1 MNISVCIAWATP
13 FDMDG
18 DAYLAQDS
26 RAAQALE
33 RTLLSLRLAPR
44 PPREVI
50 VAVAGDVR
58 LRLPQASFPIR
69 RLHLPDGTVPMAIR
83 NAMVEEAQG
92 DVLVFLDPQCLAMPT
107 MIDDYA
113 AAAMQHRGI
122 MAGEI
127 GFLPPLSHVP
137 NKRPAR
143 GPAVPDMAA
152 LTDEAQQHPDRPMPP
167 AGPVAADG
175 DAAGFWGGNWAIRA
189 ADLQQLGG
197 FDQGYHTLSVGEA
210 DLARRAV
217 ERGMGPRWIGGARAL
232 HQYRPRPL
240 PPLEQLDALLADAAR
255 FHAHWN
261 EAAPERWLRAFA
273 LMGLIGPSKAGDG
286 SAGPW
291 RKLRLPTEADHTL
304 TDPPEGQIWPGSA
317 QLIDWL
323 EDRAVVRLDTRGGRP
338 GSGNAA

>member
-1 MNISVCIAWATP
+1 ME
-13 FDMDG
+13 G

-50 VAVAGDVR
+50 VAIGGDVR
-58 LRLPQASFPIR
+58 LRLPHASFPIR
-69 RLHLPDGTVPMAIR
+69 HLRLPEGTGPMAIR
-83 NAMVEEAQG
+83 NAMSQEAQG
-92 DVLVFLDPQCLAMPT
+92 DVLVFLDPQCLAMPA
-107 MIDDYA
+107 MMDDYA

-122 MAGEI
+122 IAGEI
-127 GFLPPLSHVP
+127 GFLPPFSHVP
-137 NKRPAR
+137 TSPRAR
-143 GPAVPDMAA
+143 GPAIPDMAA
-152 LTDEAQQHPDRPMPP
+152 LTREAQPHPDRPMPP

-197 FDQGYHTLSVGEA
+197 FDEGYQTLSVGQA
-210 DLARRAV
+210 DLARRAA

-240 PPLEQLDALLADAAR
+240 PPLEQLDALLEDAAR
-255 FHAHWN
+255 FQTRWD
-261 EAAPERWLRAFA
+261 EATPERWLRAFA
-273 LMGLIGPSKAGDG
+273 LMGLIAPSREGDG

-291 RKLRLPTEADHTL
+291 RKLRLPTDADHTL

-323 EDRAVVRLDTRGGRP
+323 EDRAVVRLDTRGNRP
-338 GSGNAA
+338 GSGSAA